1 MKKQM
6 LSILEGNKTNL
17 SSRKSFVRD
26 LPSAKSLLNKE
37 QQPYYMKQ
45 AEGPGQRP
53 AGTTTFFYNGGFT
66 PALVIPVLAVRA
78 DAGYSAGYK
87 SGFTLIELL
96 VVVLIIGI
104 LASVALPQYQKA
116 VEKARASEALPLLKS
131 VYQAAKAYQMANG
144 EWPEKFD
151 ELAVEIP
158 WTGNVKWRSDSSVM
172 RDTRSNSF
180 WSLQIYKETGFR
192 SNITLGRISGKYE
205 GVGFLISEE
214 GVWNCVE
221 KTSDGKVFSG
231 NAGDYCVKIMR
242 CSNTPSTYPN
252 GRYYP
257 YQP

>member
-6 LSILEGNKTNL
+6 LSVLGRNGSKIIGRVKPDVNQNPSLPAYVGLTP
-17 SSRKSFVRD
+17 D
-26 LPSAKSLLNKE
+26 LYAL
-37 QQPYYMKQ
+37 
-45 AEGPGQRP
+45 QR
-53 AGTTTFFYNGGFT
+53 
-66 PALVIPVLAVRA
+66 
-78 DAGYSAGYK
+78 
-87 SGFTLIELL
+87 GFTLIELL

-104 LASVALPQYQKA
+104 LAAVALPQYQKA

-158 WTGNVKWRSDSSVM
+158 WTGNVKWRSAHVM

-205 GVGFLISEE
+205 GVGFLIHEE

-252 GRYYP
+252 GRYYR